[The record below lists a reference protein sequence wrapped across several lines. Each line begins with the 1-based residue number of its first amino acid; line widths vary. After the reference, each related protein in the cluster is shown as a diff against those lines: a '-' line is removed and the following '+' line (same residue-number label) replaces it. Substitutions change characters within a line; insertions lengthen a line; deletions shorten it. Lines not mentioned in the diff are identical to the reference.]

1 MALYSNPLTLAR
13 CTGPLSVS
21 IFRGAEQRL
30 SHSTSQDNLKRR
42 EIIREQE
49 LCTLGSKVSYK
60 SHSGIIRAESR
71 YFCSWGCGGGAH
83 SRLSRN
89 ILSRAGCNAKARGQ
103 ARPWFISTAF
113 GDSTGMRRRG
123 RTKACFSRNFTCIM
137 AMPCCRFRRT
147 VRRSSF

>member
-42 EIIREQE
+42 EIIREQGFA
-49 LCTLGSKVSYK
+49 LWGARCPTNLIQVLLGPKV
-60 SHSGIIRAESR
+60 GISAP
-71 YFCSWGCGGGAH
+71 WGCGGGAH